1 MSNYSKTTDFAAK
14 DALSTGN
21 ANKIVKGTEINDE
34 FSAIQTA
41 VNTKA
46 DINSPTLTG
55 TPAAPTPSAS
65 TNNTQIPTTA
75 YVTSAITTAI
85 ATAKAALFPVGTIY
99 TQAGVS
105 TNPATLL
112 GFGTWEAY
120 GAGRVMVG
128 VDSGNTLFDAVNE
141 TGGSADSPAVNTTT
155 GATALTAAQT
165 RQGNLSSVRTTETS
179 NSAGPVAVPET
190 GESSAV
196 NADILSISG
205 GFGLQFTNNAST
217 SDTHTHS
224 VTNGTTTNANYQPFI
239 AVYMWKRTA

>member
-179 NSAGPVAVPET
+179 NSAGP
-190 GESSAV
+190 SRS
-196 NADILSISG
+196 
-205 GFGLQFTNNAST
+205 
-217 SDTHTHS
+217 
-224 VTNGTTTNANYQPFI
+224 
-239 AVYMWKRTA
+239 